1 MFYVGE
7 EGEPAVEALRLSDA
21 YAGEGDVE
29 VVATVINVCSEK
41 NADLLKECEA
51 LSGYVRLV
59 RLVRRNRSRGLP
71 VDAAVNSAVQQCIDE
86 GVLAEYLRR
95 RRSNVVD
102 MFMDEY
108 DEERIGVAT
117 TGKRE
122 THPRSGMS
130 PFPGNLYTDAYL
142 RATRHLGRDTTD
154 RSRLA

>member
-108 DEERIGVAT
+108 DEDVTANLRITRWTKVGNRFSKGGFTVST
-117 TGKRE
+117 NVV
-122 THPRSGMS
+122 S
-130 PFPGNLYTDAYL
+130 PISPIW
-142 RATRHLGRDTTD
+142 
-154 RSRLA
+154 